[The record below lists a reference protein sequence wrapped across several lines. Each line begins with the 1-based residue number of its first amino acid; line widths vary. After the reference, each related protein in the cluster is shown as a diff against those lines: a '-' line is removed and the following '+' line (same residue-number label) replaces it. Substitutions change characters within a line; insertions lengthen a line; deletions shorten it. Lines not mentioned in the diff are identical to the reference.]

1 MSSSPPPRY
10 LYFLPLACLVP
21 TAALFL
27 HLSYFYGISDTIS
40 GWSAVSWS
48 APASSGTAAS
58 KFNFDDQAP
67 VLRVTLAW
75 FALYYSFLFF
85 QSWTKLYAFFG
96 LKDQS
101 GDKNKNVSY
110 SEVKYKGAPNTKY
123 DSVTLSMDRSVGNM
137 VEQFPF
143 LVALWLHGTMVS
155 AGSAGCL
162 GWLWLWFRAIY
173 PFAFARGLP
182 ILLVSTVPGYL
193 FILAM
198 CVPLARAVM

>member
-1 MSSSPPPRY
+1 MSSPPRY

-27 HLSYFYGISDTIS
+27 HLSFFYGISDTIK
-40 GWSAVSWS
+40 GWSAVSLS
-48 APASSGTAAS
+48 APPSSGTAAP
-58 KFNFDDQAP
+58 KINFNDQAP
-67 VLRVTLAW
+67 VLRVTFAW

-96 LKDQS
+96 LEDQS
-101 GDKNKNVSY
+101 GDKKKSMSY

-123 DSVTLSMDRSVGNM
+123 DMVTLSMDRSVGNM
-137 VEQFPF
+137 VEQLPF

-155 AGSAGCL
+155 ASSAGCL

-173 PFAFARGLP
+173 PIVFTCGLP
-182 ILLVSTVPGYL
+182 ALLVSTVPGYL

-198 CVPLARAVM
+198 CVPLARTVM